1 MSTMS
6 LFLSSNASKFIT
18 HIPSLKKDRLRVNWL
33 SIIKTKL
40 RDCVQ
45 VVQDRNDELI
55 IGNDV
60 FQLDELVD
68 PYRVALSNDLK
79 ENSIF
84 CVAEN
89 TLVDVDVDE
98 LNDVLRTSRHT

>member
-1 MSTMS
+1 LVIYNKNQT
-6 LFLSSNASKFIT
+6 
-18 HIPSLKKDRLRVNWL
+18 
-33 SIIKTKL
+33 
-40 RDCVQ
+40 Q
-45 VVQDRNDELI
+45 VLCPGCSDGNDELI

-98 LNDVLRTSRHT
+98 LNDALRTSRHT